1 MKQERILFNAGAK
14 VEVLPVKGVPIPKE
28 NLLAVFINELRVD
41 PRTFLSTD
49 LGPNREGVVE
59 LIISGQPTFIP
70 YSGTGPVH
78 EKYLRR
84 VAYLGRNPGALG
96 ISVGV
101 TESDEE
107 SRRLLDKASGIA
119 EALSGALPGRGTP
132 WGLIL
137 GPIAP
142 AFGLVASLL
151 RFLRGGVDDDE
162 EARVFATTEQSMGNG
177 SQISVKFK
185 RKGREVFSV
194 LLEVEDLGA
203 PTNQAGGFSVRI
215 ANPEL
220 FLEDVEIGV
229 RKGSVRSPKKGWM
242 SRPDAGLSPI
252 KSGDYLRRM
261 KWFGC
266 QASSGIARFQYE
278 TLRSETGEVL
288 TWNKAEIFQAA
299 APKLKS
305 ERHCLPLTL
314 SFSLYPD
321 RAELSPLVG
330 VATSGVELVQS
341 MLEGGDDK
349 KGKTLLVDVAPYV
362 RKSAPSVAALLAE
375 ISEGRFSLYSMEG
388 MLVLLPKGQKAEI
401 DPESPR
407 LLLEWVEAEE
417 VWRGTV
423 RSKLEWR
430 GVRVGQ
436 FSFGIEVQA
445 LG

>member
-1 MKQERILFNAGAK
+1 MDVVAGS
-14 VEVLPVKGVPIPKE
+14 GQSVPRE
-28 NLLAVFINELRVD
+28 NLLAVFIKELRVD
-41 PRTFLSTD
+41 PRTFLSKD

-59 LIISGQPTFIP
+59 LTIAGQPTILPF
-70 YSGTGPVH
+70 SGVGPIQ

-84 VAYLGRNPGALG
+84 VAYLGRNPGPLG

-107 SRRLLDKASGIA
+107 SRRLLDKASGVA

-132 WGLIL
+132 WGLIV

-142 AFGLVASLL
+142 AFGLIASLL

-162 EARVFATTEQSMGNG
+162 EARVFATTDQFMAHGD
-177 SQISVKFK
+177 QISVKFN
-185 RKGREVFSV
+185 RKGKEVFFI
-194 LLEVEDLGA
+194 LLEVEDMGA

-215 ANPEL
+215 AQPEL

-229 RKGSVRSPKKGWM
+229 RKGSVRTPKKGWM
-242 SRPDAGLSPI
+242 SRPDAGLSPV
-252 KSGDYLRRM
+252 KSGEYLKRM

-288 TWNKAEIFQAA
+288 TWDKAEIFQAA

-305 ERHCLPLTL
+305 DRHCLPLTL

-321 RAELSPLVG
+321 RAELNPLVG
-330 VATSGVELVQS
+330 AANSGVDLVQS
-341 MLEGGDDK
+341 LFDAGDDK
-349 KGKTLLVDVAPYV
+349 EGKSLLADVAPFV

-388 MLVLLPKGQKAEI
+388 MLVLMPKGQKGAVE
-401 DPESPR
+401 PESPR
-407 LLLEWVEAEE
+407 LLLEWVEKDE

-423 RSKLEWR
+423 RCKLEWR
-430 GVRVGQ
+430 GVQVGQ
-436 FSFGIEVQA
+436 FRFGIEVA
-445 LG
+445 EV

>member
-1 MKQERILFNAGAK
+1 MRQERILFNAGAN
-14 VEVLPVKGVPIPKE
+14 VEVMAGKEAPIPRE
-28 NLLAVFINELRVD
+28 NLLAVFIKELRVD
-41 PRTFLSTD
+41 PRTFLSKD
-49 LGPNREGVVE
+49 LGPNREGVLE
-59 LIISGQPTFIP
+59 LTIAGQATIIP
-70 YSGTGPVH
+70 YSGAGPVH

-96 ISVGV
+96 ISVGL

-142 AFGLVASLL
+142 AFGLIASLL

-162 EARVFATTEQSMGNG
+162 EARVFATTDRSMTHGD
-177 SQISVKFK
+177 QISVKFN
-185 RKGREVFSV
+185 RKGKEVFAV
-194 LLEVEDLGA
+194 MLEVEDMGA

-215 ANPEL
+215 AQPEL

-242 SRPDAGLSPI
+242 SRPDAGLSPVR
-252 KSGDYLRRM
+252 SGDYLRRM

-278 TLRSETGEVL
+278 TLRSETAEVL
-288 TWNKAEIFQAA
+288 TWDKAELFQAA

-305 ERHCLPLTL
+305 DRHCLPLTL

-330 VATSGVELVQS
+330 VANSGVELVQGL
-341 MLEGGDDK
+341 LEGDDK
-349 KGKTLLVDVAPYV
+349 DGKALLSDVAPYV

-375 ISEGRFSLYSMEG
+375 ISEGRFSLFSMEG
-388 MLVLLPKGQKAEI
+388 MLVLLPKGQKAAL

-407 LLLEWVEAEE
+407 LLLEWVEQDE
-417 VWRGTV
+417 VWRGAV
-423 RSKLEWR
+423 RCKLEWR

-436 FSFGIEVQA
+436 FRFGIEVA
-445 LG
+445 EI

>member
-1 MKQERILFNAGAK
+1 MRQERILLNAGAK
-14 VEVLPVKGVPIPKE
+14 VEVVAGKGVPIPKQ
-28 NLLAVFINELRVD
+28 NLLAVSIKELRVD
-41 PRTFLSTD
+41 PRTFLSKD

-59 LIISGQPTFIP
+59 LIIAGQPTIIP

-101 TESDEE
+101 TETDEE
-107 SRRLLDKASGIA
+107 SRRLLDKVSGVA
-119 EALSGALPGRGTP
+119 EALSGAIPGRGTP

-142 AFGLVASLL
+142 AFGLIASLL

-162 EARVFATTEQSMGNG
+162 EARVFATTDRSMTHGD
-177 SQISVKFK
+177 QLSVKFN
-185 RKGREVFSV
+185 RKGKEVFSV
-194 LLEVEDLGA
+194 LLEVEDMGA

-229 RKGSVRSPKKGWM
+229 RKGSVRSPKMGWM
-242 SRPDAGLSPI
+242 SRPDAGLSPV

-288 TWNKAEIFQAA
+288 TWSKAEIFQAS

-305 ERHCLPLTL
+305 DRHCLPLTL

-321 RAELSPLVG
+321 RAELNPMVG
-330 VATSGVELVQS
+330 VANSGVELVQS
-341 MLEGGDDK
+341 LLEGGDDK
-349 KGKTLLVDVAPYV
+349 KGKAFLADVVPYV

-375 ISEGRFSLYSMEG
+375 ISEGRFSLFSMEG
-388 MLVLLPKGQKAEI
+388 ILVLMPRGQKGSM
-401 DPESPR
+401 DPKSPR
-407 LLLEWVEAEE
+407 LLLEWVEKDE
-417 VWRGTV
+417 VWRGTM
-423 RSKLEWR
+423 RCKLEWR

>member
-1 MKQERILFNAGAK
+1 MPQERILFNAGAK
-14 VEVLPVKGVPIPKE
+14 VEVVDGKGAPIPRE
-28 NLLAVFINELRVD
+28 NLLAVFIKELRVD
-41 PRTFLSTD
+41 PRTFLSKD

-59 LIISGQPTFIP
+59 LTIAGQPTIIP
-70 YSGTGPVH
+70 YSGVGLVH

-107 SRRLLDKASGIA
+107 SRRLLDKASGVA

-132 WGLIL
+132 LGLIL
-137 GPIAP
+137 GPVAP
-142 AFGLVASLL
+142 AFGLIASLL

-162 EARVFATTEQSMGNG
+162 EARVFATTESSMAQGA
-177 SQISVKFK
+177 QISVKFN
-185 RKGREVFSV
+185 RKGKEVFSV
-194 LLEVEDLGA
+194 LLEVEDLGM
-203 PTNQAGGFSVRI
+203 PTNQAGGFSVRV
-215 ANPEL
+215 ARPEL
-220 FLEDVEIGV
+220 FLEEVEIGV
-229 RKGSVRSPKKGWM
+229 RKGSVRTPKKGWM
-242 SRPDAGLSPI
+242 SRPDTGLSPV
-252 KSGDYLRRM
+252 KSGEYLRRM

-288 TWNKAEIFQAA
+288 TWDKAEIFQAA

-305 ERHCLPLTL
+305 DRHCLPLTL
-314 SFSLYPD
+314 AFSLYPD

-330 VATSGVELVQS
+330 VTTSGVELVQS
-341 MLEGGDDK
+341 LLEGGNDK
-349 KGKTLLVDVAPYV
+349 EGKAFLADVAPYV

-375 ISEGRFSLYSMEG
+375 ISEGRFSLFSMEG
-388 MLVLLPKGQKAEI
+388 MLVLLPKGQKGSM

-407 LLLEWVEAEE
+407 LLLEWAEKEE

-423 RSKLEWR
+423 TCPLQWR

-436 FSFGIEVQA
+436 FRFGIEVA
-445 LG
+445 EI